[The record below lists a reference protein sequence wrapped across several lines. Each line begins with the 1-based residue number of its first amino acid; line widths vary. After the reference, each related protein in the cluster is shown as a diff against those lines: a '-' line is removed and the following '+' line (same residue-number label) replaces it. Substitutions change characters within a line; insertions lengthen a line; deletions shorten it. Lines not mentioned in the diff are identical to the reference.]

1 MHQQFRIIAGMLS
14 DKAAFLHCNSLTFF
28 RLGILFSV
36 VSRLM
41 FTSMPVTG
49 NNSKV
54 MFACPAQCRPVST
67 LECGAR
73 RACPRSAGVSF
84 SSAFKSRVIMQ
95 LLISSIRLSM
105 PLLVTN
111 WVPVVCGWLRRV
123 FFKACPPVAC
133 TIARPDLPARAGTHV
148 DFRSSSIRGGASA
161 PYLSGCARQPFN
173 VRCAHYARGAS
184 LSTFG
189 FVTIVPRY
197 LLPQVIPSHSF
208 AALTALIVR
217 RISGFADRPMLCL
230 YWLPARPPRRGIGV
244 RTR

>member
-14 DKAAFLHCNSLTFF
+14 DKAAFLHCNSLTFL

-105 PLLVTN
+105 SLQVTN
-111 WVPVVCGWLRRV
+111 RVPVVCGWLRRA
-123 FFKACPPVAC
+123 FFKACPPGVC
-133 TIARPDLPARAGTHV
+133 TIARPDLSARLGTPV
-148 DFRSSSIRGGASA
+148 DLRSTSIRGRGFTA
-161 PYLSGCARQPFN
+161 YLSACGGQLLN
-173 VRCAHYARGAS
+173 VRCAHYAGGAS

-197 LLPQVIPSHSF
+197 F
-208 AALTALIVR
+208 AAAK
-217 RISGFADRPMLCL
+217 
-230 YWLPARPPRRGIGV
+230 
-244 RTR
+244 